1 MKVLRTVSDWLELWF
16 LWFLV
21 TGTCWSVG
29 LVIAVVI
36 ASSASLALSSQVSML
51 LSGIVVGAL
60 IGLVQREV
68 LRPDVRGVGVWT
80 LATVIGWTAGLIVT
94 TTVVRMAEPTSGW
107 LIGGALGG
115 FVWGLAQ
122 LPALRSET
130 GGRAGWLLL
139 TVLGWTAALALGTAL
154 PVGPEP
160 GAIGGEI
167 VEVATSGAMGLVIIG
182 MFAILGL
189 TLLFPGPQQRAV
201 DRNVRWW
208 P

>member
-1 MKVLRTVSDWLELWF
+1 MKAFRTASDWLELWF

-29 LVIAVVI
+29 LVIAAVI
-36 ASSASLALSSQVSML
+36 AAGAGLALSSQVSLL

-68 LRPDVRGVGVWT
+68 LRPDVQGVGVWT
-80 LATVIGWTAGLIVT
+80 LATAIGWTAGLIVT
-94 TTVVRMAEPTSGW
+94 TAVVRMAGPTLGW
-107 LIGGALGG
+107 LIGGVLGG

-122 LPALRSET
+122 TPALRSET

-154 PVGPEP
+154 SAGPKP
-160 GAIGGEI
+160 GAIGGQ
-167 VEVATSGAMGLVIIG
+167 VVGAATSGALGLVVIG

>member
-1 MKVLRTVSDWLELWF
+1 MKALRTASDWLELWF

-21 TGTCWSVG
+21 TGACWSVG

-36 ASSASLALSSQVSML
+36 ASSASLALSSQVSL
-51 LSGIVVGAL
+51 LLGGIVVGAL
-60 IGLVQREV
+60 IGLVQQEI

-80 LATVIGWTAGLIVT
+80 LATAIGWTAGLVVT
-94 TTVVRMAEPTSGW
+94 STVVRMAEPTPGW
-107 LIGGALGG
+107 LIGGVLGG

-122 LPALRSET
+122 LPVLRSET
-130 GGRAGWLLL
+130 GGRGGWLLL
-139 TVLGWTAALALGTAL
+139 TVLGWTAALALGMAL
-154 PVGPEP
+154 PVRPKP
-160 GAIGGEI
+160 GAVGGEV

-182 MFAILGL
+182 MFAILAL
-189 TLLFPGPQQRAV
+189 TLLFPEPHPRAV

>member
-1 MKVLRTVSDWLELWF
+1 MKALRTVSNWLELWF

-29 LVIAVVI
+29 LVMAVVI
-36 ASSASLALSSQVSML
+36 ASSVSLALSSQVSLL

-60 IGLVQREV
+60 IGLVQWEV

-80 LATVIGWTAGLIVT
+80 LATVIGWTAGLMVT
-94 TTVVRMAEPTSGW
+94 TTVVHIAEPTLGW

-130 GGRAGWLLL
+130 EGRAGWLML

-154 PVGPEP
+154 PAGPKA
-160 GAIGGEI
+160 GAIGGEV

-189 TLLFPGPQQRAV
+189 ILLFPGPQQRAV

-208 P
+208 S